1 MPKGIPNKTSNK
13 TKTKA
18 AVAKQEPVVETVDE
32 ATAAIPEVPVV
43 NEVDTD
49 ITTVDAVVD
58 DSSTL
63 LRVNITSND
72 PDLNQAPACRYT
84 IGNSSGVETYNIF
97 FGVESILPK
106 SVIDFLED
114 QTYTPI
120 LGNIANPKEMRD
132 VYNPG
137 TPMPKFNIIKM
148 PPMEKEEAEQWLQ
161 ELKEKTK

>member
-1 MPKGIPNKTSNK
+1 MPRGIPNKTNN
-13 TKTKA
+13 KTKA

-43 NEVDTD
+43 DEVDTD
-49 ITTVDAVVD
+49 ITTVDAVIDTD

>member
-1 MPKGIPNKTSNK
+1 MPKGIPNKAK
-13 TKTKA
+13 TNNKTKA

-32 ATAAIPEVPVV
+32 ATATIPEVTETPV
-43 NEVDTD
+43 VDTD

>member
-1 MPKGIPNKTSNK
+1 MPKGIPNKPNN
-13 TKTKA
+13 KTKA

-32 ATAAIPEVPVV
+32 ATATIPETPVIP
-43 NEVDTD
+43 EVDTD

>member
-1 MPKGIPNKTSNK
+1 MPRGIPNKTNNK
-13 TKTKA
+13 TKA
-18 AVAKQEPVVETVDE
+18 VDE
-32 ATAAIPEVPVV
+32 ATATIPEVTETSV
-43 NEVDTD
+43 VDTD
-49 ITTVDAVVD
+49 ITTLDAVVD

-63 LRVNITSND
+63 VRVNITSND

>member
-1 MPKGIPNKTSNK
+1 MPRGIPNKPKTNNK
-13 TKTKA
+13 TKA
-18 AVAKQEPVVETVDE
+18 VDE
-32 ATAAIPEVPVV
+32 ATAAIPEVTETPVV
-43 NEVDTD
+43 PEATAE
-49 ITTVDAVVD
+49 IPTVDDTVNTD
-58 DSSTL
+58 DASTL